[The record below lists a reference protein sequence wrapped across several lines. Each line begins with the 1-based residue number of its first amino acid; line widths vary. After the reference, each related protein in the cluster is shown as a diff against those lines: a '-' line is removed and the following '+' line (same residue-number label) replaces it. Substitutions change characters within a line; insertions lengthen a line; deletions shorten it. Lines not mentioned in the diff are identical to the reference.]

1 MKKIYRFLEQFLTVN
16 QFTSINLATG
26 ELFCLEMNQGESQ
39 MKLMPFITHKIMIP
53 GATRAMP
60 GIESLNVG
68 MAASVV
74 FSEFL
79 RQNQQ
84 FIELINNLKY
94 RLMTQSNFKVYRIRW
109 FMLIIYMLMVAANQL
124 LWITFAPITGDAT
137 RYYGV
142 SDLSIGILSM
152 CFMIVYI
159 VVSIPA
165 SWIIDKYGIRIG
177 VGTGAVFTG
186 VFGLLRGFA
195 GTDYHLLLIAQ
206 IGIAVGQPFILNA
219 ITKLSARWFPIEE
232 RATAAGLGT
241 LAMYIGIL
249 AGMTLTPYLIIG
261 SGINGM
267 LYIYGIFSVSIAA
280 FFLLFIKESPPT
292 APCLPEQ
299 EERSLVFDGFMSTIR
314 TKDFI
319 WLMIIFFI
327 GLGVF
332 NSVTTWIEDIMRP
345 TGLFC
350 HPGRN
355 NRRNDDRWRSNRGSH
370 NSSCF
375 LTNIKRGLPLLFLA
389 LFGAT
394 LGLTGITFATSYWL
408 MITSGMV
415 LGFFLLSAGP
425 VGFQYGAEITYPA
438 SEGTSNGMLLLMGQV
453 SGIAFIFG
461 MDSMKSSQTGSMTR
475 SLVILIG
482 LMVLSIL
489 MSFRLER
496 IRQYSEIKKLC
507 NTR

>member
-1 MKKIYRFLEQFLTVN
+1 MH
-16 QFTSINLATG
+16 S
-26 ELFCLEMNQGESQ
+26 M
-39 MKLMPFITHKIMIP
+39 TH
-53 GATRAMP
+53 
-60 GIESLNVG
+60 
-68 MAASVV
+68 
-74 FSEFL
+74 
-79 RQNQQ
+79 
-84 FIELINNLKY
+84 
-94 RLMTQSNFKVYRIRW
+94 SNFKVYRIRW
-109 FMLIIYMLMVAANQL
+109 FMLIIYMVLVAANQL

-152 CFMIVYI
+152 SFMIVYV

-165 SWIIDKYGIRIG
+165 SWIIDKYGIRVG
-177 VGTGAVFTG
+177 VGIGAVFTG
-186 VFGLLRGFA
+186 VFGLLRGLA
-195 GTDYHLLLIAQ
+195 GPDYHLLLIAQ
-206 IGIAVGQPFILNA
+206 IGIAVGQPFILNS

-241 LAMYIGIL
+241 LAMYVGIL
-249 AGMTLTPYLIIG
+249 AGMTVTPYLIRG
-261 SGINGM
+261 SGIDGM
-267 LYIYGIFSVSIAA
+267 LYIYGIFSVSVAII
-280 FFLLFIKESPPT
+280 FLLFIRENPPT

-314 TKDFI
+314 TRDFI
-319 WLMIIFFI
+319 LLMVIFFI

-345 TGLFC
+345 RGFSATQAGITGGMMIVGGVVGALII
-350 HPGRN
+350 PMLSDKYK
-355 NRRNDDRWRSNRGSH
+355 RRTP
-370 NSSCF
+370 F
-375 LTNIKRGLPLLFLA
+375 IILA

-438 SEGTSNGMLLLMGQV
+438 SEGTSNGMLLLMGQI

-461 MDSMKSSQTGSMTR
+461 MDSMKSAVTGSMTR

-489 MSFRLER
+489 ISLRLGEST
-496 IRQYSEIKKLC
+496 ILKKEE
-507 NTR
+507 TV

>member
-1 MKKIYRFLEQFLTVN
+1 
-16 QFTSINLATG
+16 
-26 ELFCLEMNQGESQ
+26 
-39 MKLMPFITHKIMIP
+39 
-53 GATRAMP
+53 
-60 GIESLNVG
+60 
-68 MAASVV
+68 
-74 FSEFL
+74 
-79 RQNQQ
+79 
-84 FIELINNLKY
+84 
-94 RLMTQSNFKVYRIRW
+94 MTQSHFKVYRTRW
-109 FMLIIYMLMVAANQL
+109 LMLIIYMVLVAANQL

-152 CFMIVYI
+152 CFMIVYV

-177 VGTGAVFTG
+177 VGIGAVFTG
-186 VFGLLRGFA
+186 AFGLLRGFA
-195 GTDYHLLLIAQ
+195 GPDYQLLLFAQ
-206 IGIAVGQPFILNA
+206 IGIAVGQPFILNS

-249 AGMTLTPYLIIG
+249 AGTTVTPYLIRG

-267 LYIYGIFSVSIAA
+267 LYIYGIFSVSVSVV
-280 FFLLFIKESPPT
+280 FLLFIRESPPT

-345 TGLFC
+345 RGFSSTQAGITGGMMIVGGVIGALII
-350 HPGRN
+350 PMLSDKY
-355 NRRNDDRWRSNRGSH
+355 RRRTP
-370 NSSCF
+370 F
-375 LTNIKRGLPLLFLA
+375 IILA

-475 SLVILIG
+475 SLVILIV

-489 MSFRLER
+489 MSFRLGEST
-496 IRQYSEIKKLC
+496 ILKNEEIV
-507 NTR
+507 